1 MNSQEM
7 KTYKHN
13 PGGWRVAG
21 CLVIALALGGWL
33 AGPAFAQQ
41 EEASASE
48 TSNPAAKAASAT
60 KTSKPAAEAT
70 SSATEASKPAE
81 RSSRSTTNQD
91 FPQMKGELTEPP
103 PGITVGNYN
112 IKSSIDLGWR
122 YHDTTGSEI
131 NYDTMVNLHQGVR
144 LFDFSFD
151 AHSINHAGAMF
162 DTLTVNG
169 FGFGGDPDDV
179 VRMRMSK
186 NKWYNFDANYRRD
199 KYFWDYNLLAN
210 PLNPTN
216 TVVPAG
222 VVNFSPHAL
231 DLSRRMTSLNLTL
244 LPQSIVTV
252 RLGYA
257 HENLQGPSFSSDHV
271 GTEALLFQDWKNTTD
286 IYHVGVDFH
295 VLARTTFSYDQ
306 FVQHFKQ
313 DTSYADVLQ
322 VLPTVYFDANGFIY
336 QLGDGT
342 PVDAGLTANPSPGS
356 SSCLVSGTTTPPT
369 FSPTC
374 SGFTNYTRVGRPRA
388 TMPTE
393 RFSFQSTY
401 IQNFTTTGQISYSS
415 VDNTMADYN
424 ELFTGY
430 ESRTMA
436 TGSNVLG
443 KTFAKRVLVNGD
455 WSGIYQVTSKFRI
468 LDTFSYNT
476 WRIPGQ
482 FNFMNEY
489 LFPTNLTSGM
499 LGQTGQFDPTATP
512 DPCPPPFT
520 APTCP
525 FHNASSE
532 ADVALGTDFTYL
544 GQEIASN
551 TFQLAYDFTPKIGAN
566 VGYRYIKRKV
576 YDFSSTSFAAETFFP
591 GGTFTV
597 QNPSN
602 RAQTQT
608 YTGGGAAARGDCSIG
623 YISSLGPGAVIETI
637 PVNLLPKN
645 CTLQS
650 DGSVVFDGSSGDEA
664 HNLAADINGNSA
676 LFGLWIRPA
685 SNFRA
690 GVNVDL
696 FSADQAY
703 TRITPRLLRHYTINA
718 AYTPVRWA
726 EITGDVDIVDSSDN
740 VTYVN
745 DVEHNRSYAISTV
758 FTPSSRFSFDIS
770 YNYNDIYTQALD
782 CWTATDPNFPAG
794 TFGTCPPILQSP
806 VGLGGLSTYLSK
818 SNFAYADM
826 MVRPIKQLTFDL
838 GYAGSFVR
846 GTTSWTNLS
855 TMQSVAFL
863 NPYTPSGPLRFNY
876 QLPYIRMTYDVY
888 RGLSYVATW
897 NYYGYNSRG
906 DNNPVGLIPLGTQD
920 FNGNNMTMSAKYTF

>member
-1 MNSQEM
+1 MNSQET
-7 KTYKHN
+7 KSFKQN
-13 PGGWRVAG
+13 LGGWRVAG
-21 CLVIALALGGWL
+21 VLVIALALGGWL

-41 EEASASE
+41 EEASAAN
-48 TSNPAAKAASAT
+48 TPKPVSAVT
-60 KTSKPAAEAT
+60 ENSKTSSSTPA
-70 SSATEASKPAE
+70 EASKAAAASE
-81 RSSRSTTNQD
+81 SSKSSSSSTSARASYTSASNGQTSD
-91 FPQMKGELTEPP
+91 QNAPP

-112 IKSSIDLGWR
+112 IKSSFDLGWR
-122 YHDTTGSEI
+122 YNDITGSQI

-151 AHSINHAGAMF
+151 AHSLNHDGAMF

-179 VRMRMSK
+179 VRLRMTK

-210 PLNPTN
+210 PLNATT
-216 TVVPAG
+216 TVVPEG

-231 DLSRRMTSLNLTL
+231 DLSRRMTGLNLTL

-252 RLGYA
+252 RLGYT
-257 HENLQGPSFSSDHV
+257 HELLEGPSLSSNHV

-322 VLPTVYFDANGFIY
+322 VLPTVYFDANGFVY

-342 PVDAGLTANPSPGS
+342 PVDVGISPNPNPTSG
-356 SSCLVSGTTTPPT
+356 SCLLSGTTTPPT

-388 TMPTE
+388 TLPTE

-415 VDNTMADYN
+415 VENTMTDYN
-424 ELFTGY
+424 EVFVGL
-430 ESRTMA
+430 ESRTNA
-436 TGSNVLG
+436 AASNVLG
-443 KTFAKRVLVNGD
+443 KTLAKRVLVNGD

-468 LDTFSYNT
+468 LDTFNYNT
-476 WRIPGQ
+476 FRIPGQ
-482 FNFMNEY
+482 FSFMNEY
-489 LFPTNLTSGM
+489 LFPQAPSNGNTGM
-499 LGQTGQFDPTATP
+499 LLDPGSFDPTS
-512 DPCPPPFT
+512 CPPPFT
-520 APTCP
+520 ASTCP
-525 FHNASSE
+525 QHNSSSE
-532 ADVALGTDFTYL
+532 ADVAIGTNYTYL

-551 TFQLAYDFTPKIGAN
+551 TLQVGYDFTPKIGAN
-566 VGYRYIKRKV
+566 VGWRYIKRKV
-576 YDFSSTSFAAETFFP
+576 YDYAATFMQAETYYP
-591 GGTFTV
+591 GGNIGSSSKPITG
-597 QNPSN
+597 P
-602 RAQTQT
+602 QT
-608 YTGGGAAARGDCSIG
+608 AARGACAIPSG
-623 YISSLGPGAVIETI
+623 ETF
-637 PVNLLPKN
+637 PNDLPDG

-650 DGSVVFDGSSGDEA
+650 DGSIIFSGLTGDDA
-664 HNLAADINGNSA
+664 HNLAADINGNWA
-676 LFGLWIRPA
+676 LFGLWVRPA
-685 SNFRA
+685 SNFRV
-690 GVNVDL
+690 GVNADF

-718 AYTPVRWA
+718 TYTPVHWA
-726 EITGDVDIVDSSDN
+726 VIAGNADIVDSSDN

-745 DVEHNRSYAISTV
+745 DVEHNRSYSITTT
-758 FTPSSRFSFDIS
+758 FTPSSKLAFDVS
-770 YNYNDIYTQALD
+770 YNYNDIYSQAFD
-782 CWTATDPNFPAG
+782 CWPTAADSVTTTLNPCPAAIAVAA
-794 TFGTCPPILQSP
+794 TAPY
-806 VGLGGLSTYLSK
+806 GGLSTYMSK

-826 MVRPIKQLTFDL
+826 MITPVKQLIFDL

-846 GTTSWTNLS
+846 GTTSWTNPS
-855 TMQSVAFL
+855 TLQSVAFL
-863 NPYTPSGPLRFNY
+863 NPLTPYGPLRFNY
-876 QLPYIRMTYDVY
+876 QLPYVRMTWNIYK
-888 RGLSYVATW
+888 GLSYVALW

-920 FNGNNMTMSAKYTF
+920 FNGNNMALSAKYTF